1 VSELVDV
8 LRSEGGTL
16 ESVLVEHPGPLGA
29 ERADPAQLAAY
40 GPRVAGRAS
49 EYELLLEMIFEGSLL
64 HYGTPRVIATEDRD
78 LALLL
83 GDQLYAM
90 GLARLSELGDL
101 EAVTELADVISLV
114 SQAYAAGDD
123 GLADAIWRAGAV
135 AIGWGSSDGLRDA
148 KRLARDVRPG
158 ASAALVAAAK
168 AKVRDGRSDVDDR
181 LVEPF
186 NSGAV

>member
-1 VSELVDV
+1 MSELVEV
-8 LRSEGGTL
+8 LRTHGGTL
-16 ESVLVEHPGPLGA
+16 ASVLVDRPGPLDGW
-29 ERADPAQLAAY
+29 RTGPARLAAQ
-40 GPRVAGRAS
+40 GPRVVGRES

-64 HYGTPRVIATEDRD
+64 HYGTPRVIETEDRD

-101 EAVTELADVISLV
+101 DAVTELADVISLV

-123 GLADAIWRAGAV
+123 CLADAIWRAGAV
-135 AIGWGSSDGLRDA
+135 AIGWGSSDAHEHA

-158 ASAALVAAAK
+158 ATAALVAAAK
-168 AKVRDGRSDVDDR
+168 ARLRDGRSDVDDR
-181 LVEPF
+181 LLDPF

>member
-1 VSELVDV
+1 VNELLEA
-8 LRSEGGTL
+8 LRAHGGML
-16 ESVLVEHPGPLGA
+16 ASVLVERAGPLARG
-29 ERADPAQLAAY
+29 RAGPAQLAAR
-40 GPRVAGRAS
+40 GPRVVGRES

-64 HYGTPRVIATEDRD
+64 HYGTPRVIATDDRD

-101 EAVTELADVISLV
+101 DAVTELADVISLV

-123 GLADAIWRAGAV
+123 GLAEAIWRAGAV
-135 AIGWGSSDGLRDA
+135 AVGWGSSDGHEDA
-148 KRLARDVRPG
+148 KRLARRVGPDAGR
-158 ASAALVAAAK
+158 ALVAAAK
-168 AKVRDGRSDVDDR
+168 VRLRDGRSDVDDR

>member
-1 VSELVDV
+1 MSELVDV
-8 LRSEGGTL
+8 LRAQGGTL
-16 ESVLVEHPGPLGA
+16 ASVLVDHAGPLEA
-29 ERADPAQLAAY
+29 ERADPAQLAAS
-40 GPRVAGRAS
+40 GPRVAGRES

-101 EAVTELADVISLV
+101 DAVTELADVISLV
-114 SQAYAAGDD
+114 SQAYALGDD

-135 AIGWGSSDGLRDA
+135 AIGWGSSDDLQDA
-148 KRLARDVRPG
+148 KRLARDVRPD

-168 AKVRDGRSDVDDR
+168 ARLRDGRSDVDDR

>member
-8 LRSEGGTL
+8 LRTEGGTL
-16 ESVLVEHPGPLGA
+16 ASVLVDHPGALGG
-29 ERADPAQLAAY
+29 ERAGPAQLAAR
-40 GPRVAGRAS
+40 GPRVAGRGS

-101 EAVTELADVISLV
+101 DAVTELADVISLI
-114 SQAYAAGDD
+114 SQAYATGDD

-135 AIGWGSSDGLRDA
+135 AIGWGSSNGHEDA
-148 KRLARDVRPG
+148 KRLAREVRPG

-168 AKVRDGRSDVDDR
+168 ARVRDGRSDVDDR
-181 LVEPF
+181 LLEPF

>member
-1 VSELVDV
+1 VSALVDA
-8 LRSEGGTL
+8 LRAHGGTL
-16 ESVLVEHPGPLGA
+16 ASVLVEHPGPLAGA
-29 ERADPAQLAAY
+29 RAGPAQLAAR
-40 GPRVAGRAS
+40 GPRIAGKES
-49 EYELLLEMIFEGSLL
+49 EYELLLEMIVEGSLL

-101 EAVTELADVISLV
+101 DAVTELADVISLV

-123 GLADAIWRAGAV
+123 DLAGVLWRAGAV
-135 AIGWGSSDGLRDA
+135 AIGWGSSDGHEDA
-148 KRLARDVRPG
+148 KRLARAVGPG

-168 AKVRDGRSDVDDR
+168 ARLRDARSDVDDR